1 MSAADPCGPLHV
13 GAMVRGAG
21 PPWPLTAAFDARGL
35 EVAGALAS
43 ELVERY
49 ATPLVVVDE
58 EDLRCRCRMM
68 RDLYPRVLFAVKAFT
83 SHTIVRIVA
92 EEGLD
97 LLVSTDGELEAC
109 LRAGI
114 RPARIVFHG
123 NNKSDA
129 ELTLAAE
136 TGVGLL
142 IADNADELERVDR
155 TSLAAGR
162 VQDVL
167 IRVIPEVEAD
177 THPSI
182 HTGHATSKFGTPLD
196 RALDAVK
203 LAVALPG
210 LRFAGVHA
218 HIGSQVLAAE
228 PYLHEVETLFG
239 FLGSVRDVIGVEA
252 EVIDVGGGFAI
263 SYTDE
268 TPVPPQALA
277 RAIIDHV
284 AAAATARELAV
295 PQLVVEPGR
304 SIVGPAAVTLYRVG
318 SIKEAGGRIFAAVD
332 GGMSDNPRPAL
343 YDASYTV
350 ARASASRPGS
360 TRPVTIVG
368 RHCESGDVLADEV
381 VIDDLRTGDLLAFA
395 ATGAYTYPMASNYN
409 RVGRPAVVGVR
420 DGRSA
425 VWLRREDAADLDRLE
440 SAGQRP
446 VPEAPQLPEGVT
458 IRPARAGDAGSFLTF
473 WKAIVAEGRFV
484 RSEQV
489 RHPRRVYR
497 ARFRRPWTD
506 REAHVVAVVDDR
518 VVGHIFIQREEH
530 PVVRHVASLGIAV
543 AAELRGAG
551 VGTALMAEALR
562 WATSVGVEKIV
573 LSVYPHNRGA
583 IALYR
588 KFGFVEEGRLARQSR
603 KSYGYEDEILMA
615 VWLGTPDR
623 GGEA

>member
-1 MSAADPCGPLHV
+1 M
-13 GAMVRGAG
+13 
-21 PPWPLTAAFDARGL
+21 TAVFGARGL
-35 EVAGALAS
+35 ELAGALAS
-43 ELVERY
+43 DLAERY
-49 ATPLVVVDE
+49 GTPLLVVDE
-58 EDLRCRCRMM
+58 EDIRCRCRMM

-83 SHTIVRIVA
+83 SHAIIRIVA

-129 ELTLAAE
+129 ELALAAE

-142 IADNADELERVDR
+142 IADNADELERIDR
-155 TSLAAGR
+155 AALAAGR
-162 VQDVL
+162 LQDVL

-196 RALDAVK
+196 RALEAVK
-203 LAVALPG
+203 LAVTMPG
-210 LRFAGVHA
+210 LRFVGLHA
-218 HIGSQVLAAE
+218 HIGSQVLEIE
-228 PYLHEVETLFG
+228 PYLREVDTLVG
-239 FLGSVRDVIGVEA
+239 FLAMVRDVIGVEA
-252 EVIDVGGGFAI
+252 ELLDVGGGFGIA
-263 SYTDE
+263 YTDE
-268 TPVPPQALA
+268 VPAPPQAVA
-277 RAIIDHV
+277 RAIAERV
-284 AAAATARELAV
+284 EEAAASRGLAV
-295 PQLVVEPGR
+295 PTLVVEPGR
-304 SIVGPAAVTLYRVG
+304 SVVGPAAVTLYRVG
-318 SIKEAGGRIFAAVD
+318 SIKEAGGRTFAAVD

-350 ARASASRPGS
+350 ARASPPRSGGA
-360 TRPVTIVG
+360 RPVTIVG
-368 RHCESGDVLADEV
+368 RHCESGDVLADAVSLE
-381 VIDDLRTGDLLAFA
+381 DLRTGDLLAFA

-409 RVGRPAVVGVR
+409 RVGRPAVVSVR
-420 DGRSA
+420 DARSTL
-425 VWLRREDAADLDRLE
+425 WLRREDVADLDRLE
-440 SAGQRP
+440 TASQRP
-446 VPEAPQLPEGVT
+446 GPEAPPLPEGIT
-458 IRPARAGDAGSFLTF
+458 IRPARASDAGSFLTF

-506 REAHVVAVVDDR
+506 RDAQVVAVEGDR
-518 VVGHIFIQREEH
+518 VVGHVFIQREEH

-543 AAELRGAG
+543 AADRRGTG
-551 VGTALMAEALR
+551 IGTALMAEAMR
-562 WATSVGVEKIV
+562 WATGVGVEKIV
-573 LSVYPHNRGA
+573 LSVYPHNRAA

-588 KFGFVEEGRLARQSR
+588 RFGFVEEGRLARQSR

-623 GGEA
+623 GGEG